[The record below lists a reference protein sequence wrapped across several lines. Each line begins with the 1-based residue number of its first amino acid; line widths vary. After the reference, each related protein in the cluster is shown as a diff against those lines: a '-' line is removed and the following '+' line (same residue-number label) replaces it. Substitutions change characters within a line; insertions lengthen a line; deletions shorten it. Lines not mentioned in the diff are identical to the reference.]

1 MSKFFKLNIEEKI
14 LENKYILKKRN
25 IKIILFYFPKVIHF
39 EITNIT
45 NFNNEKIVMLLPIFD
60 FEIKKY
66 NFKCK
71 FITNDIDLLSVSNRK
86 DYALYLFKL
95 MTYSLFTYD

>member
-1 MSKFFKLNIEEKI
+1 MYKFFKLNIEEKI
-14 LENKYILKKRN
+14 LENKYTLKKRD
-25 IKIILFYFPKVIHF
+25 IKIILFYSSKVIYF
-39 EITNIT
+39 EIINIT
-45 NFNNEKIVMLLPIFD
+45 NFNNEKTVMLLPIFD

-71 FITNDIDLLSVSNRK
+71 FITNDIDLLSVSNKK
-86 DYALYLFKL
+86 DHALYLFKL